1 MPNPNLKPDPST
13 IYHLL
18 KSYALSSTNILKAH
32 HLFQQIH
39 RPTLPFWNIMIRGW
53 SQSDQPI
60 HTIHLYNLMYEH
72 GLLGNNLTYP
82 FLFKACARV
91 SDVSCGRAVHA
102 RVLKLGFDYLVFV
115 SNALIHMYA
124 SCGYLG
130 LAQKV
135 FDEMPDRD
143 LVSWNSLIC
152 GYSQCRRFREV
163 LGVFEAMRVAN
174 VTSRIIFRINFLR
187 C

>member
-1 MPNPNLKPDPST
+1 MLNPNLKPDPST

-60 HTIHLYNLMYEH
+60 HAIHLYNLMYEH

-91 SDVSCGRAVHA
+91 SNVSCGRAIHA
-102 RVLKLGFDYLVFV
+102 HVLKLGYDYLVFV

-135 FDEMPDRD
+135 FDEMPDWD
-143 LVSWNSLIC
+143 LVSWTSLIC
-152 GYSQCRRFREV
+152 GYS
-163 LGVFEAMRVAN
+163 
-174 VTSRIIFRINFLR
+174 
-187 C
+187 